1 MLKIKAQVNIMLGLY
16 LLFQYFQPELAF
28 KISTYNYKKENSVS
42 QILFKLQHLAHK
54 ILHRLSKQ
62 LLRMASPKPYHHMF
76 VVFAFCI
83 CRFSLSSSLRR
94 FRNIAGSGGKTNV
107 TDHRTAGTIQLFVAI
122 SESFSSLLFFGTTRS
137 EGKIFR
143 DGLIKVATCLF
154 A

>member
-1 MLKIKAQVNIMLGLY
+1 MLKIKAQVNIILASY
-16 LLFQYFQPELAF
+16 LLFQYFQPGLAF
-28 KISTYNYKKENSVS
+28 KICTYKKENSVS

-83 CRFSLSSSLRR
+83 CRFSLSFSLRR
-94 FRNIAGSGGKTNV
+94 FRNIGGSGGKKNV
-107 TDHRTAGTIQLFVAI
+107 TDHRTAGTIQLLVAI

-143 DGLIKVATCLF
+143 DCLIKIATCLF